1 VYATAKMTK
10 QAVKKNDDSAKM
22 AKQVAK
28 KSDDSTYSLFP
39 LAYADLVVLFVL
51 GDKNFVIFLIGYIS
65 SDNMLPGSMYF

>member
-1 VYATAKMTK
+1 
-10 QAVKKNDDSAKM
+10 M

-39 LAYADLVVLFVL
+39 LAYADLVLLFVL